1 MKKLLISV
9 VIISLMLVACG
20 DTKGPQEL
28 DITADTKG
36 SQELDITA
44 DTKDLQES
52 DSTKDVAV
60 SEETIETNEA
70 NPVPAPVE
78 EDAELEDVTE
88 DADETEVP
96 EIPESDRGTNT
107 YSTYVPQVAVFEI
120 SDGVLTVVSD
130 TRFNWD
136 SGEKFSISYP
146 VAEGCVWETGYF
158 SSDFVAED
166 TTDYESVKAYIEKEQ
181 AGYTEDPETG
191 EFGIESPMGIYIEV
205 TDGMVVRVYTAF
217 S

>member
-1 MKKLLISV
+1 MKRLLLSV
-9 VIISLMLVACG
+9 LIVASMLVACG
-20 DTKGPQEL
+20 G
-28 DITADTKG
+28 
-36 SQELDITA
+36 
-44 DTKDLQES
+44 TKDLPEPDRTTNVKDIQEP
-52 DSTKDVAV
+52 DNTVDMDVPD
-60 SEETIETNEA
+60 ETMEA
-70 NPVPAPVE
+70 KPVPALDE
-78 EDAELEDVTE
+78 EDAEPEGAEENTAETE
-88 DADETEVP
+88 ETAENADETEVP

-205 TDGMVVRVYTAF
+205 TDGIVVRVYTAF